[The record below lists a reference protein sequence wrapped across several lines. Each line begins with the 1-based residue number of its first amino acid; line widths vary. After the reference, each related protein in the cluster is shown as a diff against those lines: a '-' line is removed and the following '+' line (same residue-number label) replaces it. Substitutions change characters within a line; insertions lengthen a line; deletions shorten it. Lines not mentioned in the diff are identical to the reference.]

1 MRFLISL
8 VLLAGFAAVMVGAD
22 ESSAVVGKLTL
33 NHTGTAST
41 DTQDFV
47 VQQVKSHEYKSA
59 NLEEIAERVRFAF
72 QQVGYFKV
80 IVHDPV
86 FTVVNK
92 EAHPEVVDVNVN
104 VDEGQIYRLKD
115 ITFGSTGVFTPPE
128 LRSQFPI
135 ADGDVF
141 DRTKISQGLEGIRDL
156 YVTKGYAKFTAVPET
171 QVDESQ
177 HTVALVVQL
186 DSGARGGDSNR

>member
-1 MRFLISL
+1 MRFFITL
-8 VLLAGFAAVMVGAD
+8 VLLVGCAAVLVSAD
-22 ESSAVVGKLTL
+22 ESAVAVGKLTI
-33 NHTGTAST
+33 NHAGNASAE
-41 DTQDFV
+41 TQDFV

-59 NLEEIAERVRFAF
+59 NLVEIAERVRFAF

-80 IVHDPV
+80 VVHDPV
-86 FTVVNK
+86 FTVVDK
-92 EAHPEVVDVNVN
+92 GAHPEVVDVSVS

-141 DRTKISQGLEGIRDL
+141 DRSKIGQGLAGIRHL
-156 YVTKGYAKFTAVPET
+156 YLSKGYAKFTAVPE
-171 QVDESQ
+171 
-177 HTVALVVQL
+177 
-186 DSGARGGDSNR
+186 